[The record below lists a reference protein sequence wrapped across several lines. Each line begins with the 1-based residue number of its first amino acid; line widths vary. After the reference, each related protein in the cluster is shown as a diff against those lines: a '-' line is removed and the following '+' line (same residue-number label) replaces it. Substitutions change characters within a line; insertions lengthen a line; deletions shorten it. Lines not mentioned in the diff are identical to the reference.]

1 MLYMDAFDRGYIER
15 TPVTGVQL
23 PSDINYLRRLYQFNK
38 DSIETYYVERSFST
52 KNTHILSRFLEH
64 ISPFLNYDIFRF
76 LQYADD
82 RTTYLSKH
90 FKFTSDLE
98 NGIVHPPYF
107 FGNDGEEII
116 LVEYETF
123 DVSKFVLNWKLE
135 PCIKIVT
142 HPRNDTKL
150 LLPLGND
157 NGCKGGL
164 SVIVLNPL
172 KLALKYREFIRSQ
185 VKSELE
191 GKTVLNKN
199 HFLMRHVLN
208 TTISDIIDHMLLNR
222 VMDKFYE
229 RQEVIPKFK
238 HRFKLYEPT
247 TQLKRYVEQTLD
259 TISNK
264 KLDFVNLLHNI
275 QLVFN
280 IDAAELLTLPELSG
294 TRQSK
299 WTMVISRLEY
309 MVFMYDVSK
318 CKDMNKHYINDW
330 KRLVARMERDNSVVA
345 DFSYSQQNKIS
356 ELMYKIKQM

>member
-52 KNTHILSRFLEH
+52 KNTHILSRYLEH
-64 ISPFLNYDIFRF
+64 IAPFLGYDVYRY

-90 FKFTSDLE
+90 FKFTSDIE
-98 NGIVHPPYF
+98 KGIVHPPYF
-107 FGNDGEEII
+107 FGNNGEEII

-123 DVSKFVLNWKLE
+123 DVGKFISNWKLE
-135 PCIKIVT
+135 PCIRVLT
-142 HPRNDTKL
+142 EPRNDTKL

-157 NGCKGGL
+157 NGGRGGL
-164 SVIVLNPL
+164 SVVVINPL
-172 KLALKYREFIRSQ
+172 KLALKYREFMRVQ
-185 VKSELE
+185 VKTEME
-191 GKTVLNKN
+191 GGVVLNKN
-199 HFLMRHVLN
+199 HFLMKYVLS
-208 TTISDIIDHMLLNR
+208 TTVSDIIDHMLLNK
-222 VMDKFYE
+222 VMDKFYG
-229 RQEVIPKFK
+229 RDEVTPKYK

-247 TQLKRYVEQTLD
+247 TQIKRYVDQTLE
-259 TISNK
+259 TIKNK
-264 KLDFVNLLHNI
+264 NLDFVNLLHNI
-275 QLVFN
+275 QLIFN

-299 WTMVISRLEY
+299 WALVVSRLEY
-309 MVFMYDVSK
+309 MVFMYEVCKS
-318 CKDMNKHYINDW
+318 KDMNRHYINDW
-330 KRLVARMERDNSVVA
+330 KRLVTRMERDNSITV
-345 DFSYSQQNKIS
+345 DFSYSQQSKIS